1 MKFHIVRNGETLKD
15 ILFIYNLTPDEIK
28 EQNRHI
34 RVWDK
39 LIPGT
44 KLKIPSITEAVEQD
58 VSEME
63 PFVEDYYPK
72 LNHDIYAQEE
82 PIIKEDYS
90 SEEEQ
95 LIDEDLKGQD
105 KVELVVKLKED
116 KKETSK
122 ALKENKNL
130 PPELLKVQ
138 EEQQDILIN
147 PIQNLSNQMPMN
159 YYPYYL
165 GYYNNVRYIP
175 YSTVYYPIY
184 YKKRS

>member
-1 MKFHIVRNGETLKD
+1 MKFHIVRNGETLQD

-34 RVWDK
+34 RIWDK

-44 KLKIPSITEAVEQD
+44 KLKIPSITETVEQD

-72 LNHDIYAQEE
+72 LNYDIYAQEK

-95 LIDEDLKGQD
+95 LIDEDVKDQ
-105 KVELVVKLKED
+105 VELQPVVKIKDNKPEPNKVSKE
-116 KKETSK
+116 S
-122 ALKENKNL
+122 KNL
-130 PPELLKVQ
+130 PPELLKAQ
-138 EEQQDILIN
+138 AEQQDILIN
-147 PIQNLSNQMPMN
+147 PIQNLHNQVPMN

-165 GYYNNVRYIP
+165 GYNNNVRYIP
-175 YSTVYYPIY
+175 YSTIYYPIY
-184 YKKRS
+184 YQKRS